1 MCPYK
6 IFFVI
11 NFLYSFIFKINI
23 YIYYIHIQNSISSDL
38 LNHSESNNDEDA
50 KQLNEDLDQV
60 LKCLI
65 EFEFYLAK
73 QNALSDQVETL
84 SKQQNDFE
92 QFKKSFNMKLP
103 FINDII
109 NKTNE
114 YCEKTTKQLVREDLT
129 NKVNDANLKFK
140 QVGRKRKILKII

>member
-1 MCPYK
+1 M
-6 IFFVI
+6 
-11 NFLYSFIFKINI
+11 
-23 YIYYIHIQNSISSDL
+23 
-38 LNHSESNNDEDA
+38 
-50 KQLNEDLDQV
+50 
-60 LKCLI
+60 
-65 EFEFYLAK
+65 AK